1 MKKKRIIGI
10 LLAAAAA
17 VGILTACQE
26 TDDGGDVS
34 SDNRGTS
41 TTIHGGDNSGSA
53 HPTGIPDDVRFEGR
67 TFRFLTSPRSG
78 DAYTECWLD
87 YEDGVT
93 DTINTAVYKRNS
105 ATEDRL
111 GIKLETEHSAT
122 YYGAVSTIIDL
133 NTAEEFYYDAA
144 YLSAQSAG
152 VASLDGHF
160 LDLNTLKYVDFTH
173 DWWDGNCHEMLSVG
187 RKNFLMVSDI
197 SMSVFERAHFTYFNK
212 QMLKDLGVT
221 EDPYQLV
228 RSGEWTFDKMYEMI
242 KLASWENGDGTRDE
256 KDKYGLYNLN
266 IPAVLNS
273 FDYSFTGKDE
283 DDYPVLFELTDS
295 LHQSF
300 DKLRELALDKN
311 LQYDQAT
318 MLDPSVDVSKAGHI
332 WAWTRSTMFP
342 NDQILFMYA
351 GFMTTEEIKE
361 MKSDY
366 GIVPNAKKDADQKRY
381 QSAIDFY
388 ADMLCVPSQNSDPEY
403 TGAVLEYMAY
413 ASTDTVKHEYIETV
427 LKNKRNRDDDTKEM
441 IDIISKS
448 LHYEISD
455 IYDLGIR
462 NIIVNGAENNTLQ
475 SQYDKFKIIYQN
487 NIESMKEKVSKIG

>member
-1 MKKKRIIGI
+1 M
-10 LLAAAAA
+10 
-17 VGILTACQE
+17 
-26 TDDGGDVS
+26 
-34 SDNRGTS
+34 
-41 TTIHGGDNSGSA
+41 
-53 HPTGIPDDVRFEGR
+53 
-67 TFRFLTSPRSG
+67 
-78 DAYTECWLD
+78 
-87 YEDGVT
+87 
-93 DTINTAVYKRNS
+93 
-105 ATEDRL
+105 
-111 GIKLETEHSAT
+111 
-122 YYGAVSTIIDL
+122 
-133 NTAEEFYYDAA
+133 
-144 YLSAQSAG
+144 
-152 VASLDGHF
+152 
-160 LDLNTLKYVDFTH
+160 
-173 DWWDGNCHEMLSVG
+173 
-187 RKNFLMVSDI
+187 
-197 SMSVFERAHFTYFNK
+197 
-212 QMLKDLGVT
+212 
-221 EDPYQLV
+221 
-228 RSGEWTFDKMYEMI
+228 
-242 KLASWENGDGTRDE
+242 
-256 KDKYGLYNLN
+256 
-266 IPAVLNS
+266 
-273 FDYSFTGKDE
+273 
-283 DDYPVLFELTDS
+283 LFELTDS

-311 LQYDQAT
+311 LQYDPAT